1 MKQPTHTIPSREE
14 ILAVF
19 RDAAESL
26 DAAALAHALDVQPA
40 AQEVLGRRLNAM
52 ERDGQIRS
60 DRSGTYMLADHSAFV
75 AGKVSAHR
83 DGFGFVI
90 PDEPGP
96 DLFLSDREMQKV
108 LHGDRVMARV
118 TGMDRRGRPEGSI
131 VEVVQRANTH
141 IIGRLLNEEGA
152 WIVSPEDQRIAQ
164 DVIVTGPT
172 GNARAGQI
180 VSVELLEQPGR
191 FQKPTGRIVE
201 VLGELD
207 DPGMEIE
214 IAVRKFGVP
223 HIFSPA
229 ALKQAGRL
237 PNEVIDADLA
247 DRVDLRDVPL
257 VTIDGEDARDFDDAV
272 YCEPVTIKGVNSFRL
287 LVAIADVSH
296 YVKPNEALD
305 ADAIERSTS
314 VYFPRRVI
322 PMLPE
327 KLSNGLCSL
336 NPAVDRCTL
345 VCDMVVSQDGEVT
358 AYQFYPAV
366 MHSAARMTYNE
377 VADILA
383 DENGEQAKNRPG
395 IVPHLQHLNQ
405 VFRAL
410 LKARQ
415 ERGAIDFE
423 TTETYIVCN
432 ALGKIE
438 KIIPRTRNDAHRLI
452 EECMLSANVCAAD
465 FLLRHKHPGTFR
477 IHATPTEEKLNQLRT
492 FLKQVGLNLAGGNKP
507 SARDY
512 AAVMQQIKE
521 RPDAQLLQ
529 TMMLRS
535 MQQAVYSPDNVGHF
549 GLAFEAY
556 AHFTSPIRRYPDLL
570 THRAIKAILLGKKY
584 EPKGI
589 DLAKL
594 NTTQSNSARKQAAK
608 DKADGKAPK
617 NEKDLTIWDALG
629 VHCSANERRADEASR
644 DVENWLKC
652 FFMQDKIG
660 EEYTGTIAGVTT
672 FGIFVQ
678 LDELFVEGLVHVT
691 ELGADYFQY
700 DEARHVLRGERT
712 GQSYGLTD
720 KVTVKVAR
728 VDLESRKIDLTLASA
743 PGAESSGDDAGRER
757 NQGGRN
763 KEQRS
768 NEPRT
773 NDGRQNNGGN
783 GGGSHNGGNG
793 GNGNNNG
800 GNGNSNG
807 GNGKRSRGGRS
818 RGPKPGNNGGN
829 NDQGRP
835 QQSPL
840 EIARPLG
847 QDGIEPQQAKP
858 KSRKARQKAKAAERA
873 AAAAAAPMTTA
884 MPQAPVQAAKPAPA
898 PVQAQKPAPVQ
909 AQKPA
914 PVQAQKPSP
923 APVAAPA
930 PAPAPVA
937 QPKPAEAAAAP
948 APAPARKPR
957 ATKAVVNDVVA
968 AAPAPAPA
976 PVAAAKPV
984 KAAAKKAVAKAPAVA
999 APAAAAPVVAAPAVK
1014 APAKKAAA
1022 KTAAVKAPVEAA
1034 PVDAPA
1040 KAAAVKAPAKKA
1052 AAKAPAKSVAVKAP
1066 AETVAAKAPAKAAA
1080 VKAPAKAAAVKAPAK
1095 AAATKAPAEAVAA
1108 KAPAKKAAAA
1118 PRKAAAKVVAEPAAP
1133 KAVKAPAKA
1142 ATKPAVKTAAKT
1154 AAKTSKK

>member
-1 MKQPTHTIPSREE
+1 MTPPSIHERRNYWPKEKRTDLKQPTHTIPSREE

-19 RDAAESL
+19 REASGAL
-26 DAAALAHALDVQPA
+26 DAAGLARALKVKPA

-60 DRSGTYMLADHSAFV
+60 DRSGTYMLADHSGFI
-75 AGKVSAHR
+75 AGRVSAHR

-118 TGMDRRGRPEGSI
+118 TGQDRRGRQEGSI
-131 VEVVQRANTH
+131 VEVVERANTH
-141 IIGRLLNEEGA
+141 IIGRLLNEGGV
-152 WIVSPEDQRIAQ
+152 WIVSPEDQRISQ
-164 DVIVTGPT
+164 DILVSGSP
-172 GNARAGQI
+172 GKARAGQV

-223 HIFSPA
+223 HVFSAP
-229 ALKQAGRL
+229 ALKQAARL
-237 PNEVIDADLA
+237 PNEVVNADLA

-272 YCEPVTIKGVNSFRL
+272 YCEPVKIGRAKGYRL

-296 YVKPNEALD
+296 YVKPNDALD

-345 VCDMVVSQDGEVT
+345 VCDMVVTEDGEVT

-366 MHSAARMTYNE
+366 MHSAARLTYNQ

-383 DENGEQAKNRPG
+383 STDGEEAQKRPA
-395 IVPHLQHLNQ
+395 IVPHLLNLNQ

-452 EECMLSANVCAAD
+452 EECMLAANVCAAD

-477 IHATPTEEKLNQLRT
+477 VHAVPTEEKLNQLRT
-492 FLKQVGLNLAGGNKP
+492 FLKQVGLNLGGGSKP
-507 SARDY
+507 TARDY

-521 RPDAQLLQ
+521 RPDAALLQ
-529 TMMLRS
+529 TMLLRS

-549 GLAFEAY
+549 GLAYEAY

-570 THRAIKAILLGKKY
+570 THRAIKAILLGKRY

-589 DLAKL
+589 ELGKL
-594 NTTQSNSARKQAAK
+594 NTTQSNAARKQAAK
-608 DKADGKAPK
+608 DKAEGKPQK
-617 NEKDLTIWDALG
+617 SEKDLTIWDALG

-660 EEYTGTIAGVTT
+660 EEFTGTVAGVTT

-678 LDELFVEGLVHVT
+678 LDELFVEGLVHIT

-700 DEARHVLRGERT
+700 DEARHELRGERT
-712 GQSYGLTD
+712 GQRYQLTD
-720 KVTVKVAR
+720 RVTVKVAR
-728 VDLESRKIDLTLASA
+728 VDLESRKIDLTLAA
-743 PGAESSGDDAGRER
+743 PGAQAQAG
-757 NQGGRN
+757 
-763 KEQRS
+763 KA
-768 NEPRT
+768 
-773 NDGRQNNGGN
+773 
-783 GGGSHNGGNG
+783 
-793 GNGNNNG
+793 
-800 GNGNSNG
+800 
-807 GNGKRSRGGRS
+807 
-818 RGPKPGNNGGN
+818 
-829 NDQGRP
+829 P
-835 QQSPL
+835 QAKAPAAPAALPSPL
-840 EIARPLG
+840 ERAL
-847 QDGIEPQQAKP
+847 QAAHEATEPKPP
-858 KSRKARQKAKAAERA
+858 KSRKARAKAVAEGLLS
-873 AAAAAAPMTTA
+873 
-884 MPQAPVQAAKPAPA
+884 APA
-898 PVQAQKPAPVQ
+898 PTP
-909 AQKPA
+909 
-914 PVQAQKPSP
+914 
-923 APVAAPA
+923 APA
-930 PAPAPVA
+930 PAPAVDEKADEDVVFVP
-937 QPKPAEAAAAP
+937 PP
-948 APAPARKPR
+948 RKPR
-957 ATKAVVNDVVA
+957 
-968 AAPAPAPA
+968 
-976 PVAAAKPV
+976 
-984 KAAAKKAVAKAPAVA
+984 
-999 APAAAAPVVAAPAVK
+999 
-1014 APAKKAAA
+1014 AA
-1022 KTAAVKAPVEAA
+1022 KTAAKTAA
-1034 PVDAPA
+1034 TGV
-1040 KAAAVKAPAKKA
+1040 
-1052 AAKAPAKSVAVKAP
+1052 
-1066 AETVAAKAPAKAAA
+1066 AKAPAKAAKKA
-1080 VKAPAKAAAVKAPAK
+1080 VAAAPVAEAPAQAP
-1095 AAATKAPAEAVAA
+1095 A
-1108 KAPAKKAAAA
+1108 KAPAKPAAK
-1118 PRKAAAKVVAEPAAP
+1118 KAAAKSTTKEAAP
-1133 KAVKAPAKA
+1133 KAAR
-1142 ATKPAVKTAAKT
+1142 TAS
-1154 AAKTSKK
+1154 KTSKKK

>member
-19 RDAAESL
+19 REASGAL
-26 DAAALAHALDVQPA
+26 DAAGLARALKVKPA

-60 DRSGTYMLADHSAFV
+60 DRSGTYMLADHSGFI
-75 AGKVSAHR
+75 AGRVSAHR

-118 TGMDRRGRPEGSI
+118 TGQDRRGRQEGSI
-131 VEVVQRANTH
+131 VEVVERANTH
-141 IIGRLLNEEGA
+141 IIGRLLNEGGV
-152 WIVSPEDQRIAQ
+152 WIVSPEDQRISQ
-164 DVIVTGPT
+164 DILVSGSP
-172 GNARAGQI
+172 GKARAGQV

-191 FQKPTGRIVE
+191 FQKPTGRITE

-223 HIFSPA
+223 HVFSAP
-229 ALKQAGRL
+229 ALKQAARL
-237 PNEVIDADLA
+237 PNEVVNADLA

-272 YCEPVTIKGVNSFRL
+272 YCEPVKIGAARGFRL

-296 YVKPNEALD
+296 YVKPNDALD

-345 VCDMVVSQDGEVT
+345 VCDMVVTEDGEVT

-366 MHSAARMTYNE
+366 MHSAARLTYNQ

-383 DENGEQAKNRPG
+383 STDGEEAQKRPA
-395 IVPHLQHLNQ
+395 IVPHLLNLNQ

-452 EECMLSANVCAAD
+452 EECMLAANVCAAD

-477 IHATPTEEKLNQLRT
+477 VHAVPTEEKLNQLRT
-492 FLKQVGLNLAGGNKP
+492 FLKQVGLNLGGGSKP
-507 SARDY
+507 TARDY
-512 AAVMQQIKE
+512 AAVMQEIRE
-521 RPDAQLLQ
+521 RPDAALLQ
-529 TMMLRS
+529 TMLLRS

-549 GLAFEAY
+549 GLAYEAY

-570 THRAIKAILLGKKY
+570 THRAIKAILLGKRY

-589 DLAKL
+589 ELGKL
-594 NTTQSNSARKQAAK
+594 NTTQSNAARKQAAK
-608 DKADGKAPK
+608 DKAEGKPQK
-617 NEKDLTIWDALG
+617 SEKDLTVWDALG

-660 EEYTGTIAGVTT
+660 EEFTGTVAGVTT

-678 LDELFVEGLVHVT
+678 LDELFVEGLVHIT

-700 DEARHVLRGERT
+700 DEARHELRGERT
-712 GQSYGLTD
+712 GQRYQLTD
-720 KVTVKVAR
+720 RVTVKVAR
-728 VDLESRKIDLTLASA
+728 VDLESRKIDLTLAA
-743 PGAESSGDDAGRER
+743 PGAQAQAER
-757 NQGGRN
+757 A
-763 KEQRS
+763 
-768 NEPRT
+768 
-773 NDGRQNNGGN
+773 
-783 GGGSHNGGNG
+783 
-793 GNGNNNG
+793 
-800 GNGNSNG
+800 
-807 GNGKRSRGGRS
+807 
-818 RGPKPGNNGGN
+818 
-829 NDQGRP
+829 P
-835 QQSPL
+835 QAKAPSAPAALPSPL
-840 EIARPLG
+840 ERAL
-847 QDGIEPQQAKP
+847 QAAHEATETKPP
-858 KSRKARQKAKAAERA
+858 KSRKARAKAVAEGLLS
-873 AAAAAAPMTTA
+873 AAAPA
-884 MPQAPVQAAKPAPA
+884 AAPV
-898 PVQAQKPAPVQ
+898 
-909 AQKPA
+909 
-914 PVQAQKPSP
+914 
-923 APVAAPA
+923 PA
-930 PAPAPVA
+930 PAPAIED
-937 QPKPAEAAAAP
+937 KAEEDVVFVP
-948 APAPARKPR
+948 PPRKPR
-957 ATKAVVNDVVA
+957 
-968 AAPAPAPA
+968 
-976 PVAAAKPV
+976 
-984 KAAAKKAVAKAPAVA
+984 
-999 APAAAAPVVAAPAVK
+999 
-1014 APAKKAAA
+1014 AA
-1022 KTAAVKAPVEAA
+1022 KTAATGV
-1034 PVDAPA
+1034 
-1040 KAAAVKAPAKKA
+1040 
-1052 AAKAPAKSVAVKAP
+1052 
-1066 AETVAAKAPAKAAA
+1066 AKAPAKAAKKA
-1080 VKAPAKAAAVKAPAK
+1080 VAAAPVAEAPAQAPVKAPTKAPAKPA
-1095 AAATKAPAEAVAA
+1095 
-1108 KAPAKKAAAA
+1108 AKKAAAKPVA
-1118 PRKAAAKVVAEPAAP
+1118 KTAARSTTKEAAP
-1133 KAVKAPAKA
+1133 KA
-1142 ATKPAVKTAAKT
+1142 AKT
-1154 AAKTSKK
+1154 ASKTSKTK